1 MSDGFAFFYRRVL
14 SETARKVA
22 TLPLIPLSPFF
33 ATFPAAMS
41 SASPLSDFSASP
53 SRSPVYLEPE
63 ALERACRMERLRR
76 SGPGGQNRNK
86 VETAVRFHHPATG
99 LVGEATERRYQ
110 GENRKIALERLR
122 IEIAL
127 TVRTPVP
134 TTLAPPADGNLSAL
148 NNLGTKE
155 NAPPADGNSSALG
168 NLETQDDVRLVD
180 GNSNVSN
187 NLSALPADVRASLR
201 WFARLQGGKIRV
213 APSSFD
219 YAILV
224 SEFFDVFEAN
234 DENLPATAAAL
245 ETTASQIVR
254 FLGAVPKCLEELN
267 RRRARRGLSRLKP

>member
-1 MSDGFAFFYRRVL
+1 
-14 SETARKVA
+14 
-22 TLPLIPLSPFF
+22 
-33 ATFPAAMS
+33 MS
-41 SASPLSDFSASP
+41 SAFPSVPDSSVSP

-63 ALERACRMERLRR
+63 KLERACRMERLRR

-86 VETAVRFHHPATG
+86 VETAVRFYHPATG

-127 TVRTPVP
+127 TVRCPVSPSLRPP
-134 TTLAPPADGNLSAL
+134 TDV
-148 NNLGTKE
+148 NLGTLNE
-155 NAPPADGNSSALG
+155 VSSSVNAECPAADVNLGALS
-168 NLETQDDVRLVD
+168 NLEPSQNAAFAD
-180 GNSNVSN
+180 
-187 NLSALPADVRASLR
+187 ADVSLR
-201 WFARLQGGKIRV
+201 WFERLQGGKIRV

-234 DENLPATAAAL
+234 GENLSATAAAL

-254 FLGAVPKCLEELN
+254 FLAAVPKCLEELN
-267 RRRARRGLSRLKP
+267 RRRTRLGLARLKP

>member
-1 MSDGFAFFYRRVL
+1 MPPVSASD
-14 SETARKVA
+14 
-22 TLPLIPLSPFF
+22 
-33 ATFPAAMS
+33 S
-41 SASPLSDFSASP
+41 SASPF
-53 SRSPVYLEPE
+53 RSPVYLEPE

-86 VETAVRFHHPATG
+86 VETAVRFYHPATG

-127 TVRTPVP
+127 TVRTPAPPSLRPSADVNLGDLEN
-134 TTLAPPADGNLSAL
+134 LAPPS
-148 NNLGTKE
+148 
-155 NAPPADGNSSALG
+155 NAA
-168 NLETQDDVRLVD
+168 T
-180 GNSNVSN
+180 
-187 NLSALPADVRASLR
+187 ADVRASLR

-234 DENLPATAAAL
+234 GENLPATAAAL

-267 RRRARRGLSRLKP
+267 RRRARLGLSRLKP

>member
-1 MSDGFAFFYRRVL
+1 
-14 SETARKVA
+14 
-22 TLPLIPLSPFF
+22 
-33 ATFPAAMS
+33 MS
-41 SASPLSDFSASP
+41 SSSPSASDFSAP
-53 SRSPVYLEPE
+53 PFRSPVYLEPE
-63 ALERACRMERLRR
+63 KLERACRMERLRR

-86 VETAVRFHHPATG
+86 VETAVRFYHPATG

-127 TVRTPVP
+127 TVRGPVP
-134 TTLAPPADGNLSAL
+134 SRLRPSADVK
-148 NNLGTKE
+148 LGVL
-155 NAPPADGNSSALG
+155 D
-168 NLETQDDVRLVD
+168 NLEPPKNAATGD
-180 GNSNVSN
+180 
-187 NLSALPADVRASLR
+187 ADVSLR
-201 WFARLQGGKIRV
+201 WFERLQGGKIRV

-254 FLGAVPKCLEELN
+254 FLSAVPKCLEELN
-267 RRRARRGLSRLKP
+267 RRRARLGLSRLKP

>member
-1 MSDGFAFFYRRVL
+1 
-14 SETARKVA
+14 
-22 TLPLIPLSPFF
+22 
-33 ATFPAAMS
+33 MS
-41 SASPLSDFSASP
+41 SVPPSAPDFSASP

-86 VETAVRFHHPATG
+86 VETAVRFYHPATG

-122 IEIAL
+122 VEIAL

-134 TTLAPPADGNLSAL
+134 AGLAPPADD
-148 NNLGTKE
+148 NLG
-155 NAPPADGNSSALG
+155 ALES
-168 NLETQDDVRLVD
+168 LEAQKDD
-180 GNSNVSN
+180 
-187 NLSALPADVRASLR
+187 ARASFR

-213 APSSFD
+213 APTSFD

>member
-1 MSDGFAFFYRRVL
+1 M
-14 SETARKVA
+14 
-22 TLPLIPLSPFF
+22 P
-33 ATFPAAMS
+33 PALS
-41 SASPLSDFSASP
+41 SASDFPASP
-53 SRSPVYLEPE
+53 FRSPVYLEPE
-63 ALERACRMERLRR
+63 QLERACQMERLRR

-86 VETAVRFHHPATG
+86 VETAVRFRHPATG

-127 TVRTPVP
+127 TVRNPVP
-134 TTLAPPADGNLSAL
+134 ASLAPPADV
-148 NNLGTKE
+148 NLG
-155 NAPPADGNSSALG
+155 ALE
-168 NLETQDDVRLVD
+168 NLET
-180 GNSNVSN
+180 SKT
-187 NLSALPADVRASLR
+187 AATADARASLR
-201 WFARLQGGKIRV
+201 WFERLQGSKIRV

>member
-1 MSDGFAFFYRRVL
+1 
-14 SETARKVA
+14 
-22 TLPLIPLSPFF
+22 
-33 ATFPAAMS
+33 
-41 SASPLSDFSASP
+41 
-53 SRSPVYLEPE
+53 
-63 ALERACRMERLRR
+63 MERLRR

-86 VETAVRFHHPATG
+86 VETAVRFYHPATG

-122 IEIAL
+122 VEIAL

-134 TTLAPPADGNLSAL
+134 PSLAPPAEE
-148 NNLGTKE
+148 NLGV
-155 NAPPADGNSSALG
+155 LG
-168 NLETQDDVRLVD
+168 NLEPLKNAATADD
-180 GNSNVSN
+180 
-187 NLSALPADVRASLR
+187 RASFR

-234 DENLPATAAAL
+234 DENLTATAAAL

>member
-1 MSDGFAFFYRRVL
+1 
-14 SETARKVA
+14 
-22 TLPLIPLSPFF
+22 
-33 ATFPAAMS
+33 
-41 SASPLSDFSASP
+41 
-53 SRSPVYLEPE
+53 
-63 ALERACRMERLRR
+63 MERLRR

-86 VETAVRFHHPATG
+86 VETAVRFYHPATG

-127 TVRTPVP
+127 AVRSPVP
-134 TTLAPPADGNLSAL
+134 SGLRPLADINLGAL
-148 NNLGTKE
+148 NNLEPSK
-155 NAPPADGNSSALG
+155 NAASAD
-168 NLETQDDVRLVD
+168 
-180 GNSNVSN
+180 
-187 NLSALPADVRASLR
+187 ADVSLR
-201 WFARLQGGKIRV
+201 WFERLQGGKIRV

>member
-1 MSDGFAFFYRRVL
+1 MPPG
-14 SETARKVA
+14 
-22 TLPLIPLSPFF
+22 
-33 ATFPAAMS
+33 
-41 SASPLSDFSASP
+41 SASAPSASP
-53 SRSPVYLEPE
+53 SRSPVYLDPE

-86 VETAVRFHHPATG
+86 VETAVRFYHPATG
-99 LVGEATERRYQ
+99 LVGEASERRYQ

-122 IEIAL
+122 VEIAL
-127 TVRTPVP
+127 TVRSPVP
-134 TTLAPPADGNLSAL
+134 PSLAPSADV
-148 NNLGTKE
+148 NLG
-155 NAPPADGNSSALG
+155 ALD
-168 NLETQDDVRLVD
+168 NLEP
-180 GNSNVSN
+180 SKIAAS
-187 NLSALPADVRASLR
+187 ADVRAPLR

-234 DENLPATAAAL
+234 GENLPATAAAL

-267 RRRARRGLSRLKP
+267 RRRARLGLSRLKP

>member
-1 MSDGFAFFYRRVL
+1 M
-14 SETARKVA
+14 
-22 TLPLIPLSPFF
+22 PLG
-33 ATFPAAMS
+33 
-41 SASPLSDFSASP
+41 SASALSASP
-53 SRSPVYLEPE
+53 SRSPVYLDPE
-63 ALERACRMERLRR
+63 KLERACRMERLRR

-86 VETAVRFHHPATG
+86 VETAVRFRHPATG

-127 TVRTPVP
+127 TVRSPVP
-134 TTLAPPADGNLSAL
+134 ASLRLSADV
-148 NNLGTKE
+148 NLGVLE
-155 NAPPADGNSSALG
+155 
-168 NLETQDDVRLVD
+168 NLEPKKIAAT
-180 GNSNVSN
+180 
-187 NLSALPADVRASLR
+187 ADVRASLR
-201 WFARLQGGKIRV
+201 WFERLQEGKIRV

-234 DENLPATAAAL
+234 AENLPATAAAL

-267 RRRARRGLSRLKP
+267 RRRARLGLSRLKP

>member
-1 MSDGFAFFYRRVL
+1 MPPV
-14 SETARKVA
+14 
-22 TLPLIPLSPFF
+22 
-33 ATFPAAMS
+33 
-41 SASPLSDFSASP
+41 SASAPSASP

-86 VETAVRFHHPATG
+86 VETAVRFYHPATG

-127 TVRTPVP
+127 TVRSAVP
-134 TTLAPPADGNLSAL
+134 PSLAPSADVKLGAL
-148 NNLGTKE
+148 E
-155 NAPPADGNSSALG
+155 
-168 NLETQDDVRLVD
+168 NLEP
-180 GNSNVSN
+180 SKIPA
-187 NLSALPADVRASLR
+187 SADARASLR

-234 DENLPATAAAL
+234 GENLPATAAAL

-254 FLGAVPKCLEELN
+254 FLSAVPKCLEELN
-267 RRRARRGLSRLKP
+267 RRRTRLGLSRLKP

>member
-1 MSDGFAFFYRRVL
+1 MPPV
-14 SETARKVA
+14 
-22 TLPLIPLSPFF
+22 
-33 ATFPAAMS
+33 
-41 SASPLSDFSASP
+41 SASDFSASP

-127 TVRTPVP
+127 AVRRPVP
-134 TTLAPPADGNLSAL
+134 ASLRPPTDVNLGAFENLDAPP
-148 NNLGTKE
+148 
-155 NAPPADGNSSALG
+155 NAAPAD
-168 NLETQDDVRLVD
+168 E
-180 GNSNVSN
+180 
-187 NLSALPADVRASLR
+187 RASLR

-213 APSSFD
+213 APTSFD

-267 RRRARRGLSRLKP
+267 RRRTRRGLSRLKP

>member
-1 MSDGFAFFYRRVL
+1 
-14 SETARKVA
+14 
-22 TLPLIPLSPFF
+22 
-33 ATFPAAMS
+33 MS
-41 SASPLSDFSASP
+41 SAFPSVPDSSVSP

-63 ALERACRMERLRR
+63 KLERACRMERLRR

-86 VETAVRFHHPATG
+86 VETAVRFYHPATG

-127 TVRTPVP
+127 TVRSAVP
-134 TTLAPPADGNLSAL
+134 PSLASDADVNL
-148 NNLGTKE
+148 
-155 NAPPADGNSSALG
+155 DALG
-168 NLETQDDVRLVD
+168 NLETLQ
-180 GNSNVSN
+180 N
-187 NLSALPADVRASLR
+187 AATADARASLR

-234 DENLPATAAAL
+234 GENLSATAAAL

-254 FLGAVPKCLEELN
+254 FLAAVPKCLEELN
-267 RRRARRGLSRLKP
+267 RRRTRLGLARLKP

>member
-1 MSDGFAFFYRRVL
+1 MSPAF
-14 SETARKVA
+14 
-22 TLPLIPLSPFF
+22 SP
-33 ATFPAAMS
+33 
-41 SASPLSDFSASP
+41 SDFSASL

-122 IEIAL
+122 VEIAL
-127 TVRTPVP
+127 TVRTTLP
-134 TTLAPPADGNLSAL
+134 TSPAPFAVDNLAPS
-148 NNLGTKE
+148 E
-155 NAPPADGNSSALG
+155 NAPSVDGALDNSETKNASDGDGAFG
-168 NLETQDDVRLVD
+168 NLELQPRV
-180 GNSNVSN
+180 
-187 NLSALPADVRASLR
+187 LPADVRASLR

>member
-1 MSDGFAFFYRRVL
+1 MPPGSA
-14 SETARKVA
+14 SA
-22 TLPLIPLSPFF
+22 P
-33 ATFPAAMS
+33 
-41 SASPLSDFSASP
+41 SASPF
-53 SRSPVYLEPE
+53 RSPVYLDPE
-63 ALERACRMERLRR
+63 KLERACQMERLRR

-86 VETAVRFHHPATG
+86 VETAVRFRHPATG

-127 TVRTPVP
+127 TVRSPVP
-134 TTLAPPADGNLSAL
+134 ASLAPPADV
-148 NNLGTKE
+148 NLGVLE
-155 NAPPADGNSSALG
+155 
-168 NLETQDDVRLVD
+168 NLEPKKIAAT
-180 GNSNVSN
+180 
-187 NLSALPADVRASLR
+187 ADARASLR
-201 WFARLQGGKIRV
+201 WFARLQGSKIRV

-234 DENLPATAAAL
+234 GENLTATAAAL

-267 RRRARRGLSRLKP
+267 RRRARLGLSRLKP

>member
-1 MSDGFAFFYRRVL
+1 MPPV
-14 SETARKVA
+14 
-22 TLPLIPLSPFF
+22 
-33 ATFPAAMS
+33 
-41 SASPLSDFSASP
+41 SASDSSASP

-86 VETAVRFHHPATG
+86 VETAVRFYHPATG

-127 TVRTPVP
+127 TVRSP
-134 TTLAPPADGNLSAL
+134 APPSLRRSADV
-148 NNLGTKE
+148 NLGDLE
-155 NAPPADGNSSALG
+155 
-168 NLETQDDVRLVD
+168 NLEPP
-180 GNSNVSN
+180 SN
-187 NLSALPADVRASLR
+187 AATADVRASLR
-201 WFARLQGGKIRV
+201 WFERLQGGKIRV

-234 DENLPATAAAL
+234 GENLPATAAAL

-267 RRRARRGLSRLKP
+267 RRRARLGLSRLKP

>member
-1 MSDGFAFFYRRVL
+1 M
-14 SETARKVA
+14 
-22 TLPLIPLSPFF
+22 PLV
-33 ATFPAAMS
+33 
-41 SASPLSDFSASP
+41 SASDSPDSFASS

-63 ALERACRMERLRR
+63 ALERACQMERLRR

-86 VETAVRFHHPATG
+86 VETAVRFRHPATG

-127 TVRTPVP
+127 TVRTP
-134 TTLAPPADGNLSAL
+134 APPSLRPSADV
-148 NNLGTKE
+148 NLGALDNLPSKK
-155 NAPPADGNSSALG
+155 NAAAADA
-168 NLETQDDVRLVD
+168 
-180 GNSNVSN
+180 
-187 NLSALPADVRASLR
+187 RASLR
-201 WFARLQGGKIRV
+201 WFERLQGGKIRV

-234 DENLPATAAAL
+234 GENLPATAAAL

-254 FLGAVPKCLEELN
+254 FLAAVPKCLEELN
-267 RRRARRGLSRLKP
+267 RRRARLGLSRLKP

>member
-1 MSDGFAFFYRRVL
+1 MPPV
-14 SETARKVA
+14 
-22 TLPLIPLSPFF
+22 
-33 ATFPAAMS
+33 
-41 SASPLSDFSASP
+41 SASDSSASP

-86 VETAVRFHHPATG
+86 VETAVRFYHPATG

-127 TVRTPVP
+127 TVRSP
-134 TTLAPPADGNLSAL
+134 APPNLRRSADV
-148 NNLGTKE
+148 NLGDLE
-155 NAPPADGNSSALG
+155 
-168 NLETQDDVRLVD
+168 NLEPP
-180 GNSNVSN
+180 SN
-187 NLSALPADVRASLR
+187 AATADVRASLR
-201 WFARLQGGKIRV
+201 WFERLQGGKIRV

-234 DENLPATAAAL
+234 GENLPATAAAL

-267 RRRARRGLSRLKP
+267 RRRARLGLSRLKP

>member
-1 MSDGFAFFYRRVL
+1 
-14 SETARKVA
+14 
-22 TLPLIPLSPFF
+22 
-33 ATFPAAMS
+33 MS
-41 SASPLSDFSASP
+41 SASSPSDFSASP

-86 VETAVRFHHPATG
+86 VETAVRFYHPATG

-122 IEIAL
+122 VEIAL

-134 TTLAPPADGNLSAL
+134 APLAPCADGNLGVL
-148 NNLGTKE
+148 ENLTPQT
-155 NAPPADGNSSALG
+155 NAA
-168 NLETQDDVRLVD
+168 
-180 GNSNVSN
+180 
-187 NLSALPADVRASLR
+187 PADVRASFR

-213 APSSFD
+213 APTSFD

-234 DENLPATAAAL
+234 DENLSATAAAL

-254 FLGAVPKCLEELN
+254 FLAAVPKCLEELN
-267 RRRARRGLSRLKP
+267 RRRTRRGLSRLKP

>member
-1 MSDGFAFFYRRVL
+1 MPPG
-14 SETARKVA
+14 
-22 TLPLIPLSPFF
+22 
-33 ATFPAAMS
+33 
-41 SASPLSDFSASP
+41 SASAPVSDSSASP

-86 VETAVRFHHPATG
+86 VETAVRFYHPATG

-127 TVRTPVP
+127 TVRSAVP
-134 TTLAPPADGNLSAL
+134 PSLAPAVDV
-148 NNLGTKE
+148 NLG
-155 NAPPADGNSSALG
+155 ALE
-168 NLETQDDVRLVD
+168 NLEP
-180 GNSNVSN
+180 SKIAA
-187 NLSALPADVRASLR
+187 SADASASLR
-201 WFARLQGGKIRV
+201 WFARLQGSKIRV

-234 DENLPATAAAL
+234 GENLPATAAAL

-267 RRRARRGLSRLKP
+267 RRRARLGLSRLKS

>member
-1 MSDGFAFFYRRVL
+1 MPLVPASD
-14 SETARKVA
+14 S
-22 TLPLIPLSPFF
+22 SP
-33 ATFPAAMS
+33 P
-41 SASPLSDFSASP
+41 PP
-53 SRSPVYLEPE
+53 RSPVYLEPE
-63 ALERACRMERLRR
+63 ALERACQMERLRR

-86 VETAVRFHHPATG
+86 VETAVRFRHPATG

-127 TVRTPVP
+127 TVRTP
-134 TTLAPPADGNLSAL
+134 APPSLRPSADAN
-148 NNLGTKE
+148 
-155 NAPPADGNSSALG
+155 LG
-168 NLETQDDVRLVD
+168 NL
-180 GNSNVSN
+180 GNLGILPTSSN
-187 NLSALPADVRASLR
+187 AATADVRASLR
-201 WFARLQGGKIRV
+201 WFERLQGGKIRV

-234 DENLPATAAAL
+234 GENLPATAAAL

-267 RRRARRGLSRLKP
+267 RRRARLGLSRLKS

>member
-1 MSDGFAFFYRRVL
+1 MFSVPRPVPA
-14 SETARKVA
+14 
-22 TLPLIPLSPFF
+22 
-33 ATFPAAMS
+33 FPAD
-41 SASPLSDFSASP
+41 SP
-53 SRSPVYLEPE
+53 RSPVYLEPE
-63 ALERACRMERLRR
+63 ELERVCRAERLRR

-86 VETAVRFHHPATG
+86 VETAVRFYHPPTG

-110 GENRKIALERLR
+110 IENRKIALERLR

-134 TTLAPPADGNLSAL
+134 PRPLVNEVKIG
-148 NNLGTKE
+148 GF
-155 NAPPADGNSSALG
+155 GNSIAQSAS
-168 NLETQDDVRLVD
+168 R
-180 GNSNVSN
+180 
-187 NLSALPADVRASLR
+187 ADAERPPFR
-201 WFARLQGGKIRV
+201 WFERLQGGKIRV

-254 FLGAVPKCLEELN
+254 LLAAVPKCLEALN

>member
-1 MSDGFAFFYRRVL
+1 
-14 SETARKVA
+14 
-22 TLPLIPLSPFF
+22 
-33 ATFPAAMS
+33 
-41 SASPLSDFSASP
+41 
-53 SRSPVYLEPE
+53 
-63 ALERACRMERLRR
+63 MERLRR

-86 VETAVRFHHPATG
+86 VETAVRFYHPATG

-127 TVRTPVP
+127 AVRSPVP
-134 TTLAPPADGNLSAL
+134 ANLAPPADV
-148 NNLGTKE
+148 NLG
-155 NAPPADGNSSALG
+155 ALE
-168 NLETQDDVRLVD
+168 NLET
-180 GNSNVSN
+180 SKI
-187 NLSALPADVRASLR
+187 AAIADARASLR
-201 WFARLQGGKIRV
+201 WFERLQGSKIRV

-234 DENLPATAAAL
+234 DGNLPATAAAL

>member
-1 MSDGFAFFYRRVL
+1 MPPG
-14 SETARKVA
+14 
-22 TLPLIPLSPFF
+22 
-33 ATFPAAMS
+33 
-41 SASPLSDFSASP
+41 SASDFSAP
-53 SRSPVYLEPE
+53 PLRSPVYLEPE
-63 ALERACRMERLRR
+63 KLERACRMERLRR

-86 VETAVRFHHPATG
+86 VETAVRFYHPETG

-127 TVRTPVP
+127 TVRSPVP
-134 TTLAPPADGNLSAL
+134 SRLRPSADVK
-148 NNLGTKE
+148 LG
-155 NAPPADGNSSALG
+155 ALG
-168 NLETQDDVRLVD
+168 NLEPLKNAAT
-180 GNSNVSN
+180 
-187 NLSALPADVRASLR
+187 ADARASLR
-201 WFARLQGGKIRV
+201 WFERLQGGKIRV

-267 RRRARRGLSRLKP
+267 RRRARLGLSRLKP

>member
-1 MSDGFAFFYRRVL
+1 
-14 SETARKVA
+14 
-22 TLPLIPLSPFF
+22 
-33 ATFPAAMS
+33 
-41 SASPLSDFSASP
+41 
-53 SRSPVYLEPE
+53 
-63 ALERACRMERLRR
+63 MERLRR

-86 VETAVRFHHPATG
+86 VETAVRFRHPATG

-127 TVRTPVP
+127 TVRSPVP
-134 TTLAPPADGNLSAL
+134 PGLRSPVDVNLGALENLPPKKSAATADG
-148 NNLGTKE
+148 
-155 NAPPADGNSSALG
+155 
-168 NLETQDDVRLVD
+168 DV
-180 GNSNVSN
+180 SF
-187 NLSALPADVRASLR
+187 R
-201 WFARLQGGKIRV
+201 WFERLQGGKIRV
-213 APSSFD
+213 APTSFD

-245 ETTASQIVR
+245 GTTASQIVR